1 MFRKVRPIP
10 LHFLDQREFFVRVRA
25 TKGRH
30 IGMEQ
35 KRQFIAVADGVHLKK
50 EKTFV
55 DNCSDMLTFVFMCG
69 QLQQK
74 KGGSEMKVGVNNSRV
89 YRTRS
94 KYPRRFLLTQTGDVG
109 NQNERPNDNT
119 WSKW

>member
-1 MFRKVRPIP
+1 LFGKVRPIP
-10 LHFLDQREFFVRVRA
+10 LHFLDQREFFVCVLA
-25 TKGRH
+25 TEGSQ

-55 DNCSDMLTFVFMCG
+55 DNCIYMLTFVFMCG

-74 KGGSEMKVGVNNSRV
+74 KGRSEMKVGVNDSRV

-94 KYPRRFLLTQTGDVG
+94 KYPRRFVLTQMGDVG
-109 NQNERPNDNT
+109 NQNELPNDNT